1 MLKSLFPGRF
11 PRILSNWICHQT
23 VFCNWLQTEKTHTKE
38 TNQCKRRSHGTF
50 LIFNAITFSS
60 SGMEKVKI
68 FAPATFC
75 FGKNRTILTT
85 KIEYHRLMCNHFW
98 KTLITICRLLIMR
111 LILCQTL
118 DWLFSLSSNFL
129 WYSEFKIMCSP
140 SAPYLAK
147 NQPI

>member
-1 MLKSLFPGRF
+1 MSKETSCEKKFFLFGPVYHLRFLYTLKSLFPGRF

-23 VFCNWLQTEKTHTKE
+23 VYCNWLETEKLTRRKP
-38 TNQCKRRSHGTF
+38 TNVDGCLMEHWKNIGFFS
-50 LIFNAITFSS
+50 AIIFSS
-60 SGMEKVKI
+60 SGMQNVKI

-98 KTLITICRLLIMR
+98 KTLITIYRLLIVR

-118 DWLFSLSSNFL
+118 D
-129 WYSEFKIMCSP
+129 
-140 SAPYLAK
+140 
-147 NQPI
+147 